1 MRQSYTSNAKQRA
14 ERSSVFGG
22 GRQRIRRKARAF
34 GTQEQFRKHGRAQ
47 RPSPTRSFHTPAR
60 APATRFIINKTNQRA
75 ERSSVFGGGRQ
86 RIRREAT
93 VFDTQQETW
102 QPREGRCALPYAEL
116 VNTANIKSQKPA
128 NQREEGWNVEWACLK
143 AYPNQQS
150 DLRKQ
155 NVRRHRHD
163 RGTSTPRAHCHQE
176 NSLPQADTAAIP
188 YAESPKQRNWLVN
201 H

>member
-75 ERSSVFGGGRQ
+75 ERSSVFDEGRK

-102 QPREGRCALPYAEL
+102 QPRVGRCALPYAEL

-128 NQREEGWNVEWACLK
+128 NQREEGWNGRASRRTQIDK
-143 AYPNQQS
+143 AI
-150 DLRKQ
+150 
-155 NVRRHRHD
+155 
-163 RGTSTPRAHCHQE
+163 QE
-176 NSLPQADTAAIP
+176 NKTSAGIGTTVEHPPRERIVIKRTRYRRLTQRP
-188 YAESPKQRNWLVN
+188 SPTQKVLNN
-201 H
+201 ETG

>member
-47 RPSPTRSFHTPAR
+47 RPSPTQSFHIPSR
-60 APATRFIINKTNQRA
+60 PPATRFIINKTNQRA
-75 ERSSVFGGGRQ
+75 ERSSVFDEGRK

-128 NQREEGWNVEWACLK
+128 NQREEGWNGRASRRTQIDK
-143 AYPNQQS
+143 AI
-150 DLRKQ
+150 
-155 NVRRHRHD
+155 
-163 RGTSTPRAHCHQE
+163 QE
-176 NSLPQADTAAIP
+176 NKTSAGIGTTVEHPPRERIVIKRTRYRRLTQRP
-188 YAESPKQRNWLVN
+188 SPTQKVLNN
-201 H
+201 ETG